1 MEIGKYS
8 MDNVVTYL
16 RANPEFMDRVMRL
29 YNDFDI
35 QSLNLFFEEFDLTSP
50 FKTGKLTHKRF
61 IENKEAI
68 FDLIKDPNA
77 YPTPVKNKDY
87 LGDDYTKKI
96 YNNAATKYDDIWDSV
111 WTYETRGGII
121 DFLNPAKNDKI
132 LEVGVGTG
140 TNLKI
145 YPDYCEITGI
155 DYSEKMLEVCKQKVA
170 EYPKKNISLQ
180 LMDAHKMSFDS
191 DSFDRVLCFYALCSV
206 RDPLTV
212 LKEIQR
218 VCKPNGRIVIFD
230 IIKSEISEVAVLQY
244 LFRPIAKEMGAIY
257 VEFSPPYVISYDSFL
272 DLFNLFENLSIKVD
286 EVLYSD
292 PYKTA
297 VLLRYTN
304 QK

>member
-8 MDNVVTYL
+8 MDNFVTYL
-16 RANPEFMDRVMRL
+16 RANPEIMDRVMRL
-29 YNDFDI
+29 YYDFDI
-35 QSLNLFFEEFDLTSP
+35 KSLNLFFEEFNLDSP
-50 FKTGKLTHKRF
+50 LQAGKLTHKRF

-68 FDLIKDPNA
+68 VNIIKDPDA
-77 YPTPVKNKDY
+77 YPTPIVNKNY
-87 LGDDYTKKI
+87 LSDDYTKKI

-111 WTYETRGGII
+111 WTYEIRDGII
-121 DFLNPAKNDKI
+121 DFLNPVKNDKI

-145 YPDYCEITGI
+145 YPDDCEITGI
-155 DYSEKMLEVCKQKVA
+155 EYSEKMFDVCKQKVA

-191 DSFDRVLCFYALCSV
+191 NSFDRVLCFYTLCSV

-218 VCKPNGRIVIFD
+218 VCKPNGRVIIFD

-244 LFRPIAKEMGAIY
+244 LYRPIAKEMGAIY
-257 VEFSPPYVISYDSFL
+257 CEFSPPYIISYDSFL
-272 DLFNLFENLSIKVD
+272 DLFNLFKNLSIKVD

-297 VLLRYTN
+297 VLLKYTN
-304 QK
+304 RK